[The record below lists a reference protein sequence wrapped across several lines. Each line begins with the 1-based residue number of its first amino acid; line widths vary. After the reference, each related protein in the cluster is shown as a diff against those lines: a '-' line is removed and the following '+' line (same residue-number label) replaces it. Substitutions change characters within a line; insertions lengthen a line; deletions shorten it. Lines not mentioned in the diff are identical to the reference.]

1 MRILKSRYINATVV
15 SVISLIYA
23 VTFILT
29 SNHLEF
35 ERMLNHRETL
45 TNDFWNGWSTFVRQG
60 NLKYIGYVYI
70 IIIIFIAAL
79 SVRQKSSYDEYQVG
93 ILTSSFVSAGI
104 LMLLLFPTA
113 LLLVLS
119 DPNYAIE
126 TIIFLVVAHWSVFL
140 IADLIY
146 AVKWLK

>member
-1 MRILKSRYINATVV
+1 MRIMRNPYINAAIV

-29 SNHLEF
+29 SNHFEF
-35 ERMLNHRETL
+35 DKMLNHEETL
-45 TNDFWNGWSTFVRQG
+45 NSAFWNGWSAFLRQG

-70 IIIIFIAAL
+70 LTFIFIIIL
-79 SVRQKSSYDEYQVG
+79 SILRKRNYDEYQVG
-93 ILTSSFVSAGI
+93 ILTTSFVSAGF
-104 LMLLLFPTA
+104 LLLFLFPVA

-126 TIIFLVVAHWSVFL
+126 TILFLIITHWSVFL

-146 AVKWLK
+146 AVKWVK